1 MIEAVDCFKGY
12 DGAPVLKGVS
22 FRVKPG
28 EIYGIIGPNGSG
40 KSTLLR
46 LISGVE
52 RADAGSVRI
61 EGRAAESYS
70 RRRLAQLMAVL
81 EQEAIPPVGFTVR
94 QVVEMGRFPHQ
105 DWLGRERR
113 SGGEERGWA
122 AAGEQR
128 EGGQGRV
135 RTLDEGRLGDERR
148 VQVTAEAKGEGEG
161 QLQVIEGQRHG
172 GEKQPQVTEGQKLLG
187 GGVERF
193 LDQVMERLGLTAL
206 ADRTLDQVSG
216 GERQRTALGKAMA
229 QEPRV
234 LLLDEP
240 TTYLDIGYQLQMMD
254 YVSRWNREN
263 GLTVVAVLHD
273 LNLAAQYCHRLL
285 VLHQGRIVAEGTP
298 AEIMDPALI
307 GRVYGTVPAMVAHPV
322 SGIPQILLQPEES

>member
-1 MIEAVDCFKGY
+1 MIEAVDCFKSY
-12 DGAPVLKGVS
+12 DGAPVLQGVT
-22 FRVKPG
+22 FRVAPG

-52 RADAGSVRI
+52 RAETGSMRI
-61 EGRAAESYS
+61 EGRPAESYS
-70 RRRLAQLMAVL
+70 RRKLAQLMAVL

-105 DWLGRERR
+105 DWLGRDR
-113 SGGEERGWA
+113 SSRGDSPLGNDNSIGNVGGDGHSLNAGRGERGSSS
-122 AAGEQR
+122 
-128 EGGQGRV
+128 GRV
-135 RTLDEGRLGDERR
+135 N
-148 VQVTAEAKGEGEG
+148 Q
-161 QLQVIEGQRHG
+161 
-172 GEKQPQVTEGQKLLG
+172 
-187 GGVERF
+187 F
-193 LDQVMERLGLTAL
+193 LDQVMDRLGLMAL
-206 ADRTLDQVSG
+206 AERTLDQVSG

-229 QEPRV
+229 QEPRI

-285 VLHQGRIVAEGTP
+285 VLHNGRIVAEGTP
-298 AEIMDPALI
+298 GEIMDPELI
-307 GRVYGTVPAMVAHPV
+307 GRVYGTVPAMVSHPV
-322 SGIPQILLQPEES
+322 SGIPQILLQPGVGGGS

>member
-1 MIEAVDCFKGY
+1 MIEAVDCFKSY
-12 DGAPVLKGVS
+12 DGAPVLQGVS
-22 FRVKPG
+22 LKVAPG

-52 RADAGSVRI
+52 RADAGTVRI
-61 EGRAAESYS
+61 EGRPAESYS
-70 RRRLAQLMAVL
+70 RRKLAQLMAVL

-105 DWLGRERR
+105 DWLGRER
-113 SGGEERGWA
+113 SMGGEGRGDSA
-122 AAGEQR
+122 
-128 EGGQGRV
+128 
-135 RTLDEGRLGDERR
+135 
-148 VQVTAEAKGEGEG
+148 
-161 QLQVIEGQRHG
+161 
-172 GEKQPQVTEGQKLLG
+172 
-187 GGVERF
+187 GGVDLL
-193 LDQVMERLGLTAL
+193 LDQVMERLGLSAL
-206 ADRTLDQVSG
+206 AERTLDQVSG

-263 GLTVVAVLHD
+263 WLTVVAVLHD

-285 VLHQGRIVAEGTP
+285 VLHQGRIVAEGAP

-307 GRVYGTVPAMVAHPV
+307 GRVYGTVPAVVSHPV
-322 SGIPQILLQPEES
+322 SGIPQILLQPEEA

>member
-1 MIEAVDCFKGY
+1 MIEAVNCFKSY
-12 DGAPVLKGVS
+12 DGVPVLQGVS
-22 FRVKPG
+22 LKVAPG

-61 EGRAAESYS
+61 EGRPTESYS
-70 RRRLAQLMAVL
+70 RRKLAQLMAVL

-105 DWLGRERR
+105 DWLGRER
-113 SGGEERGWA
+113 SMGGEGRERSIG
-122 AAGEQR
+122 
-128 EGGQGRV
+128 
-135 RTLDEGRLGDERR
+135 
-148 VQVTAEAKGEGEG
+148 GEG
-161 QLQVIEGQRHG
+161 HG
-172 GEKQPQVTEGQKLLG
+172 DSP
-187 GGVERF
+187 GGVDLL
-193 LDQVMERLGLTAL
+193 LDQVMERLGLAAL
-206 ADRTLDQVSG
+206 AERTLDQVSG

-285 VLHQGRIVAEGTP
+285 VLHQGRIVAEGAP
-298 AEIMDPALI
+298 VEIMDPALI
-307 GRVYGTVPAMVAHPV
+307 GRVYGTVPAVVSHPV
-322 SGIPQILLQPEES
+322 SGIPQILLQPEEA

>member
-1 MIEAVDCFKGY
+1 MIEAVDCFKSY
-12 DGAPVLKGVS
+12 DGAPVLQGVS
-22 FRVKPG
+22 LRVAPG

-61 EGRAAESYS
+61 EGRPAESYS

-105 DWLGRERR
+105 DWLGRERSIGGEGHGDG
-113 SGGEERGWA
+113 SGGVG
-122 AAGEQR
+122 
-128 EGGQGRV
+128 
-135 RTLDEGRLGDERR
+135 L
-148 VQVTAEAKGEGEG
+148 
-161 QLQVIEGQRHG
+161 
-172 GEKQPQVTEGQKLLG
+172 
-187 GGVERF
+187 F
-193 LDQVMERLGLTAL
+193 LDQLMERLGLAAL
-206 ADRTLDQVSG
+206 AERTLDQVSG

-285 VLHQGRIVAEGTP
+285 VLHQGRIVAEGAP

-307 GRVYGTVPAMVAHPV
+307 GRVYGTVPAVVFHPV
-322 SGIPQILLQPEES
+322 SGIPQILLQPEEA

>member
-1 MIEAVDCFKGY
+1 MGAMIEAVDCFKGY
-12 DGAPVLKGVS
+12 DGTPVLQGVS

-52 RADAGSVRI
+52 RADAGEVRI
-61 EGRAAESYS
+61 EGRPAETYS

-113 SGGEERGWA
+113 SGGEGRGWA
-122 AAGEQR
+122 A
-128 EGGQGRV
+128 EGQ
-135 RTLDEGRLGDERR
+135 
-148 VQVTAEAKGEGEG
+148 KGGGEG
-161 QLQVIEGQRHG
+161 QPL
-172 GEKQPQVTEGQKLLG
+172 VTEGQKRLS
-187 GGVERF
+187 GGVDRF
-193 LDQVMERLGLTAL
+193 LDQVMERLGLMAL

-307 GRVYGTVPAMVAHPV
+307 GRVYGTVPAVVAHPV
-322 SGIPQILLQPEES
+322 SGIPQILLQPAEG

>member
-1 MIEAVDCFKGY
+1 MIEAVDCVKGY
-12 DGAPVLKGVS
+12 DGAPVLQGVS
-22 FRVKPG
+22 LKVKPG
-28 EIYGIIGPNGSG
+28 EIFGIIGPNGSG

-61 EGRAAESYS
+61 DGRPAESYS

-113 SGGEERGWA
+113 FGGEERGWA
-122 AAGEQR
+122 ASGEKP
-128 EGGQGRV
+128 GSSP
-135 RTLDEGRLGDERR
+135 GRL
-148 VQVTAEAKGEGEG
+148 Q
-161 QLQVIEGQRHG
+161 I
-172 GEKQPQVTEGQKLLG
+172 TEGKKRQS
-187 GGVERF
+187 GGVEQF
-193 LDQVMERLGLTAL
+193 LDQVMDRLGLTAL

-273 LNLAAQYCHRLL
+273 LNLAAQYCHRLV

-307 GRVYGTVPAMVAHPV
+307 GRVYGTVPAVVAHPS
-322 SGIPQILLQPEES
+322 SGVPQILLQPAEG

>member
-12 DGAPVLKGVS
+12 DGTPVLQDVS

-52 RADAGSVRI
+52 RADAGEVRI
-61 EGRAAESYS
+61 EGRPAETYS

-113 SGGEERGWA
+113 SGGEARGWA
-122 AAGEQR
+122 APGEKV
-128 EGGQGRV
+128 G
-135 RTLDEGRLGDERR
+135 
-148 VQVTAEAKGEGEG
+148 GEG
-161 QLQVIEGQRHG
+161 QPL
-172 GEKQPQVTEGQKLLG
+172 VTEGQKG
-187 GGVERF
+187 GGEGQPLVTEGQKGGGEGQPLVTEGQKRLSGGVDRL
-193 LDQVMERLGLTAL
+193 LDQVMERLGLMAL

-298 AEIMDPALI
+298 AEIIDPALI
-307 GRVYGTVPAMVAHPV
+307 GRVYGTVPAVVAHPV
-322 SGIPQILLQPEES
+322 SGIPQILLQPEEG

>member
-1 MIEAVDCFKGY
+1 MIEAVNCVKGY
-12 DGAPVLKGVS
+12 DGAPVLQGVS

-52 RADAGSVRI
+52 RADGGSVRI

-113 SGGEERGWA
+113 SGGEARGWA
-122 AAGEQR
+122 ASGEQR
-128 EGGQGRV
+128 EDGRGRI
-135 RTLDEGRLGDERR
+135 RTLDEGRLGDEGR
-148 VQVTAEAKGEGEG
+148 VQVS
-161 QLQVIEGQRHG
+161 
-172 GEKQPQVTEGQKLLG
+172 EGQK
-187 GGVERF
+187 GGVDRF
-193 LDQVMERLGLTAL
+193 LDQVMERLGLAAL

-216 GERQRTALGKAMA
+216 GERQRAALGKAMA

-285 VLHQGRIVAEGTP
+285 VLYQGRIVAEGTP

-307 GRVYGTVPAMVAHPV
+307 GRVYGTVPAVVAHPV
-322 SGIPQILLQPEES
+322 SGIPQILLQPEEG

>member
-113 SGGEERGWA
+113 S
-122 AAGEQR
+122 AGEARGGAAPGKQR

-135 RTLDEGRLGDERR
+135 HTLNEGRLGDERR
-148 VQVTAEAKGEGEG
+148 VQVNAEAKGEGEG
-161 QLQVIEGQRHG
+161 QLQVTEEQRR
-172 GEKQPQVTEGQKLLG
+172 LS
-187 GGVERF
+187 GGVDQF
-193 LDQVMERLGLTAL
+193 LDQVMERLGLEAL
-206 ADRTLDQVSG
+206 AERTLDQVSG

-307 GRVYGTVPAMVAHPV
+307 GRVYGTVPAVVAHPV
-322 SGIPQILLQPEES
+322 SGIPQILLQPEEG

>member
-1 MIEAVDCFKGY
+1 MIEAVDCLKDY
-12 DGAPVLKGVS
+12 DGAPVLQGVS
-22 FRVKPG
+22 FQVRPG
-28 EIYGIIGPNGSG
+28 EIFGIIGPNGSG

-52 RADAGSVRI
+52 RADGGSVRI
-61 EGRAAESYS
+61 EGLPVETYS
-70 RRRLAQLMAVL
+70 RRKLAKLMAVL

-113 SGGEERGWA
+113 TGEG
-122 AAGEQR
+122 
-128 EGGQGRV
+128 GRV
-135 RTLDEGRLGDERR
+135 RAAK
-148 VQVTAEAKGEGEG
+148 AEKRED
-161 QLQVIEGQRHG
+161 
-172 GEKQPQVTEGQKLLG
+172 
-187 GGVERF
+187 GGVDLF

-307 GRVYGTVPAMVAHPV
+307 GRVYGTVPAVVPHPV
-322 SGIPQILLQPEES
+322 SGIPQILLQPAEGEAGRMGSGDAS

>member
-12 DGAPVLKGVS
+12 DGTPVLQDVR

-52 RADAGSVRI
+52 RADAGEVRI
-61 EGRAAESYS
+61 EGRPAETYS

-113 SGGEERGWA
+113 SGGEARGWA
-122 AAGEQR
+122 APGEKV
-128 EGGQGRV
+128 G
-135 RTLDEGRLGDERR
+135 
-148 VQVTAEAKGEGEG
+148 GEG
-161 QLQVIEGQRHG
+161 QPL
-172 GEKQPQVTEGQKLLG
+172 VTEGQKG
-187 GGVERF
+187 GGEGQPLVTEGQKRLSGGVDRL
-193 LDQVMERLGLTAL
+193 LDQIMERLGLMAL

-298 AEIMDPALI
+298 AEIIDPALI
-307 GRVYGTVPAMVAHPV
+307 GRVYGTVPAVVAHPV
-322 SGIPQILLQPEES
+322 SGIPQILLQPEEG

>member
-122 AAGEQR
+122 APGEQR

-135 RTLDEGRLGDERR
+135 RTLDEGRLGDEGQP
-148 VQVTAEAKGEGEG
+148 QVTEGKKRRGEG
-161 QLQVIEGQRHG
+161 
-172 GEKQPQVTEGQKLLG
+172 QPQVTEGQELLG
-187 GGVERF
+187 GGVDRF

>member
-1 MIEAVDCFKGY
+1 MNVTKIKIKRVYSGMIEAVDCFKSY
-12 DGAPVLKGVS
+12 DGAPVLQGVT
-22 FRVKPG
+22 FKVKPG

-61 EGRAAESYS
+61 EGRPAESYS

-105 DWLGRERR
+105 DWLGRERS
-113 SGGEERGWA
+113 SGGDGQVRY
-122 AAGEQR
+122 AGA
-128 EGGQGRV
+128 
-135 RTLDEGRLGDERR
+135 EGR
-148 VQVTAEAKGEGEG
+148 
-161 QLQVIEGQRHG
+161 
-172 GEKQPQVTEGQKLLG
+172 G
-187 GGVERF
+187 GGAGGSSRVEQF
-193 LDQVMERLGLTAL
+193 LDKVMDRLGLAAL
-206 ADRTLDQVSG
+206 AERTLDQVSG
-216 GERQRTALGKAMA
+216 GERQRAALGKAMA

-307 GRVYGTVPAMVAHPV
+307 GRVYGTVPAVVPHPV
-322 SGIPQILLQPEES
+322 SGIPQILLQPEGLGRISAGVPVSGR